1 MRKMLIATL
10 VLVGSVA
17 LAYPAVASERVVTS
31 EAVSVRASVLERT
44 LGVTGVVARREAV
57 TQLRREELL
66 LELAKQEGV
75 DFSDAYV
82 RDRVRDMRTTSETAG
97 ENAFEEAAT
106 AWGMAS
112 VDEFVADPRVLS
124 MYRRGLLVG
133 EMRLRVVER
142 LETSPTFDGASD
154 ESVDRYLSV
163 ALHGVSVRVPNVEVR
178 MRE

>member
-1 MRKMLIATL
+1 MRQILTVTL
-10 VLVGSVA
+10 AFVCSGA
-17 LAYPAVASERVVTS
+17 LYAADLAERVVTN
-31 EAVSVRASVLERT
+31 EAVVVRSAVLERT
-44 LGVTGVVARREAV
+44 LGLTGVEARTEAV
-57 TQLRREELL
+57 AQLRREELL

-82 RDRVRDMRTTSETAG
+82 RDRVQDMRTMSETAG
-97 ENAFEEAAT
+97 EAAFEEAAT
-106 AWGMAS
+106 AWGIAS
-112 VDEFVADPRVLS
+112 VEEFVADPRVLS

-163 ALHGVSVRVPNVEVR
+163 ALHGVSVRLPDVEVR
-178 MRE
+178 AR